1 MRLFRFLFK
10 FFSSKIE
17 KPLILKQK
25 AKIEQLIDH
34 EISNPEIFIEALTH
48 RSYLDQKT
56 FIKSNERLE
65 FLGDSFLGFVI
76 ARELYSKFQDRD
88 EGFLTKVRSNFV
100 NRNTLAEA
108 AKKINLMD
116 FMYISPE
123 LLSPSNPGLRTLLGD
138 VMESFIGAI
147 YLDCGGETA
156 EKFIIT
162 HLFTP
167 YINSGLHLID
177 DNYKSQLLE
186 IIQSLKLELPKYY
199 VIKETGP
206 EHDRIFTVEVRIGN
220 EVLGE
225 GMGRNKKSAEQEA
238 AKKGLQKISS
248 IVANKIASQ
257 K

>member
-1 MRLFRFLFK
+1 MNLFKYLFRFFT
-10 FFSSKIE
+10 SKAE
-17 KPLILKQK
+17 KPLSLKQK
-25 AKIEQLIDH
+25 KKIEALIDH
-34 EISNPEIFIEALTH
+34 EISNPDIFIEALTH
-48 RSYLDQKT
+48 RSYLDQKN
-56 FIKSNERLE
+56 FLKSNERLE
-65 FLGDSFLGFVI
+65 FLGDSLLGFVI
-76 ARELYSKFQDRD
+76 ARELFLKFGDRD

-108 AKKINLMD
+108 AKRINLMD
-116 FMYISPE
+116 FMFISPE
-123 LLSPSNPGLRTLLGD
+123 LLSPNNPGLRTLLGD

-147 YLDCGGETA
+147 YLDCGNDVA
-156 EKFIIT
+156 ERFIIT

-177 DNYKSQLLE
+177 ENYKSQLLE
-186 IIQSLKLELPKYY
+186 IIQSLKLELPRYY
-199 VIKETGP
+199 VIRETGP
-206 EHDRIFTVEVRIGN
+206 EHDRTFTVEVRIGN

-248 IVANKIASQ
+248 IVSTKIAST

>member
-1 MRLFRFLFK
+1 MKFFRFLFR

-17 KPLILKQK
+17 RPLSLKQK
-25 AKIEQLIDH
+25 EKIEALIDH
-34 EISNPEIFIEALTH
+34 EITNPAIFIEALTH

-76 ARELYSKFQDRD
+76 ARELFIRFPDRD

-100 NRNTLAEA
+100 NRNTLAET
-108 AKKINLMD
+108 AKKINLME
-116 FMYISPE
+116 FMFISPE
-123 LLSPSNPGLRTLLGD
+123 LLSASNPGLKTLLGD

-147 YLDCGGETA
+147 YMDCGGETA
-156 EKFIIT
+156 EKFIIN

-177 DNYKSQLLE
+177 ENYKSQLLE

-199 VIKETGP
+199 VIKESGP

-220 EVLGE
+220 ETLGE
-225 GMGRNKKSAEQEA
+225 GSGRNKKSAEQEA

-248 IVANKIASQ
+248 IVANKISSP